1 MRLRPGPAA
10 LLGCSL
16 IAACVASLDA
26 TTTHAATVINTSAV
40 RVSLDLRDP
49 IDGLQQVFVTVTCSP
64 VSINPPI
71 DTETALL
78 IPDVPVKDLRF
89 PAFTPS
95 TTCKID
101 AVVTSSPTVGGLA
114 VDVNGTVVAGPIV
127 AQQISVSGVVPG
139 LSPLVKIVLSKVALP
154 VATPTSATTASTI
167 SATSATSATSTTV
180 APAQATTTSTAL
192 TFSAP
197 GADASSVG
205 SVPAGATSTTSVAPT
220 TATPA
225 PSTTIALVQARQLA
239 VPLARTVAIVTT
251 TTSRVAKIAR
261 PTTTVK
267 KPAAKKLVK
276 TKPTTTVR
284 KKTKTH

>member
-26 TTTHAATVINTSAV
+26 TTSDAATVINTSAV

-154 VATPTSATTASTI
+154 VATTTSATTAST
-167 SATSATSATSTTV
+167 TSATSATSTTV

-220 TATPA
+220 TATTVP
-225 PSTTIALVQARQLA
+225 PTTIAPVQARQLA

-267 KPAAKKLVK
+267 KPAVKKLVK

>member
-10 LLGCSL
+10 LLGCTL

-154 VATPTSATTASTI
+154 DATPTSATTASTI
-167 SATSATSATSTTV
+167 SATSATSTTV

-239 VPLARTVAIVTT
+239 VPLARTVAVVTT
-251 TTSRVAKIAR
+251 TTSLVAKIAR

-267 KPAAKKLVK
+267 KPAGKKLVK

>member
-167 SATSATSATSTTV
+167 SATSATSTTV

-239 VPLARTVAIVTT
+239 VPLARTVAVVTT
-251 TTSRVAKIAR
+251 TTSLVAKIAR

-267 KPAAKKLVK
+267 KPAGKKLVK